1 MDRLDGVRLFARVV
15 ETGSF
20 SEGARQEGVGQST
33 VSKITTLPRSL
44 TLVSSMTR
52 LKDVLVL
59 GTHFTSPNAGHIV
72 SETGGRRFVP
82 AKEQAE
88 D

>member
-1 MDRLDGVRLFARVV
+1 MRLFARVV

-20 SEGARQEGVGQST
+20 SEARGRR
-33 VSKITTLPRSL
+33 VSVNQRSARSRPCRASL
-44 TLVSSMTR
+44 TLVSTMTR